1 MNEFEAIYKSQLEMV
16 SVRLVKEAPIMSE
29 KKINSPEDAVKLLGQ
44 YLCELDREVLC
55 VINIKANGVP
65 VNCSIC
71 SMGSVNITIAHPRE
85 LLKTAILSNAAAI
98 IIVHNHPSGD
108 LKPSQEDVQ
117 VTDQMMQVC
126 RLIDIPLLDH
136 IIVGGDNR
144 DYFSFK
150 EKKLLPDKNLSF
162 KTDIQ
167 ELNLKDSAIA
177 EDKDMEVLVRPRHR
191 R

>member
-16 SVRLVKEAPIMSE
+16 SVRRVKEAPIMSE

-177 EDKDMEVLVRPRHR
+177 EDKDMQVLVRPRHR

>member
-1 MNEFEAIYKSQLEMV
+1 MNEFETIYKSQLEMV

-55 VINIKANGVP
+55 AINIKANGVP

-85 LLKTAILSNAAAI
+85 LLKTAILSNAAAL

>member
-177 EDKDMEVLVRPRHR
+177 EDKDMQVLVRPRHR

>member
-55 VINIKANGVP
+55 VINIKASGVP

-117 VTDQMMQVC
+117 VTDQMMQAC

-150 EKKLLPDKNLSF
+150 EKKLLLDKNLSF

-177 EDKDMEVLVRPRHR
+177 EDKAMEVLVRPRHR